1 MSVAALGTKTHK
13 FFRAR
18 FSKQR
23 AALPI
28 SATDAAQAYCSV
40 GLRLDAPSLR
50 QTSCGVD
57 VLATVNLHLAE
68 NILQVGFD
76 RLVADV
82 ELCGDLFVGRAT
94 A

>member
-1 MSVAALGTKTHK
+1 MNVAAFGAKTHK
-13 FFRAR
+13 FSRAR
-18 FSKQR
+18 FSKR
-23 AALPI
+23 REALPI
-28 SATDAAQAYCSV
+28 SATDAAQAFCCV
-40 GLRLDAPSLR
+40 GLRMDAPSLR

-68 NILQVGFD
+68 NILQVGFH